1 MGLEHGASAES
12 EGHPESLPKSFL
24 HPCLLLLLK
33 EQPGYGYDLVI
44 RLKALGIDDESPTV
58 YRALRALEKQRTV
71 LSYWCTSSTGP
82 ARRMYQLTPAG
93 EEHLQAAVE
102 SAAETHRAI
111 ERFFCRHALGQSRPP
126 ESDDKEPAEPMVLRR
141 LLRRANPSPG
151 VDTNAGG

>member
-1 MGLEHGASAES
+1 LALDHGGSAE
-12 EGHPESLPKSFL
+12 PDARRRRLPKSFL

-33 EQPGYGYDLVI
+33 EQPGYGYDLVV

-71 LSYWCTSSTGP
+71 FSYWCTSLTGP

-102 SAAETHRAI
+102 GALETHRAI
-111 ERFFCRHALGQSRPP
+111 ERFFCRHALGQARPP
-126 ESDDKEPAEPMVLRR
+126 ESDDTAPAGPTALQR
-141 LLRRANPSPG
+141 LLRNANSSTGAAATP
-151 VDTNAGG
+151 

>member
-1 MGLEHGASAES
+1 MGLDHAPSAGADD
-12 EGHPESLPKSFL
+12 HPGSLPKSFL

-58 YRALRALEKQRTV
+58 YRALRTLEKQLTV
-71 LSYWCTSSTGP
+71 FSYWRTSSTGP
-82 ARRMYQLTPAG
+82 ARRMYELTPTG

-126 ESDDKEPAEPMVLRR
+126 TCDETEPAAPMALQR
-141 LLRRANPSPG
+141 LLRKASPSNGFAAAP
-151 VDTNAGG
+151 